1 MDHSQSVPEHVA
13 IVMDGN
19 GRWAQARRL
28 PRVAGHRQGIE
39 ALRSCVRHAAQRG
52 VKVLTVFAFSSENWK
67 RPGEEVSYL
76 MGLLVRAVRRE
87 IAEFKQA
94 GVVVRFVGERSG
106 LAEEV
111 RASIDSAEAQTA
123 TGQGLHLNVC
133 FNYGGRWDIVQAA
146 QSLQGRNLDITE
158 QSLDRVLALSHA
170 PDPDLV
176 IRTGGEKRISNF
188 LLWQAAY
195 SELVFSDL
203 LWPDFDGAALD
214 LALDEYARRERRFG
228 KTSSQV
234 QPSPVAAA

>member
-19 GRWAQARRL
+19 GRWAQARHL

-87 IAEFKQA
+87 IAEFKRV
-94 GVVVRFVGERSG
+94 GVVVRFVGERAS
-106 LAEEV
+106 LSQEV
-111 RASIDSAEAQTA
+111 RASIDSAQSQTA

-133 FNYGGRWDIVQAA
+133 FNYGGR
-146 QSLQGRNLDITE
+146 
-158 QSLDRVLALSHA
+158 
-170 PDPDLV
+170 
-176 IRTGGEKRISNF
+176 
-188 LLWQAAY
+188 
-195 SELVFSDL
+195 
-203 LWPDFDGAALD
+203 
-214 LALDEYARRERRFG
+214 
-228 KTSSQV
+228 
-234 QPSPVAAA
+234 

>member
-19 GRWAQARRL
+19 GRWAQARHL

-111 RASIDSAEAQTA
+111 RASIDGAETQTA

-158 QSLDRVLALSHA
+158 QSLDRALALSHA